1 MQWPTENK
9 QYNGQQKTNNT
20 MANRKQT
27 IQWPTE
33 NDNIN
38 KIFNRKQTIP
48 WPTEN
53 KQYNGL
59 FGCFFF
65 DFCWPLYC
73 LLSVGH
79 CIVCFLLNIVV
90 FWSFSVGQKKQH
102 STEN

>member
-1 MQWPTENK
+1 MTNRKQPIQWPTENK

-48 WPTEN
+48 
-53 KQYNGL
+53 
-59 FGCFFF
+59 
-65 DFCWPLYC
+65 
-73 LLSVGH
+73 
-79 CIVCFLLNIVV
+79 
-90 FWSFSVGQKKQH
+90 
-102 STEN
+102 